1 MDDYNFLDELF
12 DIINEQPFTTSRF
25 SEFEETIQLNQQI
38 INNIYNIRR
47 HLEYSDYDTSPFRQ
61 DESPTDSSGIV
72 NDIYPLNYENN
83 IDNFNNNFNIDTF
96 NNNFNIDTFNNNFNI
111 DTFNNNFNID
121 TFNNNFNIDTF
132 NNNFINDLFNIF
144 NQTINENIE
153 QEFEDV
159 KVTLTPEQFS
169 QLKCE
174 KISNDNVDRYCNKP
188 CNICMDNYNV
198 DEEITFLVCN
208 HYFHTD
214 CIKHWLC
221 NEKVTCPVCRKDN
234 R

>member
-12 DIINEQPFTTSRF
+12 DIINEQPLTTSRF

-47 HLEYSDYDTSPFRQ
+47 HLEYSNSDTSSFQQ
-61 DESPTDSSGIV
+61 DASLMENSVIV
-72 NDIYPLNYENN
+72 DDIYPLNYE
-83 IDNFNNNFNIDTF
+83 DNNFNI
-96 NNNFNIDTFNNNFNI
+96 NNFNINNFNN
-111 DTFNNNFNID
+111 T
-121 TFNNNFNIDTF
+121 
-132 NNNFINDLFNIF
+132 FINDLFNIF

-153 QEFEDV
+153 QEFEDI

>member
-47 HLEYSDYDTSPFRQ
+47 HIYTSSFQQ

-72 NDIYPLNYENN
+72 NDIYSLNYEDN
-83 IDNFNNNFNIDTF
+83 IDNFNNNFNIDNF
-96 NNNFNIDTFNNNFNI
+96 NNNFNIDNFNNNFNI
-111 DTFNNNFNID
+111 DNFNID
-121 TFNNNFNIDTF
+121 NFNNNF

>member
-12 DIINEQPFTTSRF
+12 DIINTQPLTTSRF
-25 SEFEETIQLNQQI
+25 TDYEDTIRVNQQI
-38 INNIYNIRR
+38 VNNISNIRR
-47 HLEYSDYDTSPFRQ
+47 HFQYNSEHNEHNEYNEDDMLYTSNNLINQDY
-61 DESPTDSSGIV
+61 
-72 NDIYPLNYENN
+72 NLNN
-83 IDNFNNNFNIDTF
+83 INNIQNT
-96 NNNFNIDTFNNNFNI
+96 
-111 DTFNNNFNID
+111 
-121 TFNNNFNIDTF
+121 
-132 NNNFINDLFNIF
+132 FINDLFNIF
-144 NQTINENIE
+144 NQTINETID

-169 QLKCE
+169 ELKNI
-174 KISNDNVDRYCNKP
+174 KISTQNVNQYSSKP

-198 DEEITFLVCN
+198 DEELTFLVCN

-234 R
+234 RE